1 MWILSSVR
9 GEKRPGEPRGSVW
22 SGWQVKSQERSRVF
36 GPKRRWRPVRRMV
49 NEMPVRVK
57 RGRLAGLG
65 ISAGN
70 SKAWFAVSMMIA

>member
-1 MWILSSVR
+1 M
-9 GEKRPGEPRGSVW
+9 
-22 SGWQVKSQERSRVF
+22 F

-49 NEMPVRVK
+49 SEMPVRVK